1 MKQYYPDI
9 GLHVPTLLLPRSDID
24 LTKWAVIACDQH
36 TSEPGYWRTT
46 ADQVVD
52 SPSTLSLVYPEAFLT
67 AEDRKQRIVDINGA
81 MRTYLDE
88 GILEEQ
94 APGFMLVER
103 DVGRDHKRRG
113 LIVALD
119 LTHYDYS
126 DGAKKLIRTTEGTDP
141 ARLPPR
147 VEVRRDAAL
156 EVSHIMVLIDD
167 PNQTVIEP
175 LFEAG
180 FDETYSVDLM
190 QGGGNVRGWHITTG
204 IEDIAAK
211 IADLA
216 QGTPPM
222 IYAMGDGNHSFATAQ
237 SVWDEIKTE
246 VASDHPARYATVE
259 LVNLHDPSLVFE
271 PIHRFVEGVNPV
283 ELISQMKQAGFTL
296 DPGGQRFPWQT
307 HNASGEL
314 FLHNPKMHLEI
325 ASLHEFL
332 DQQGATVDYIHGA
345 DTIERLVKTRED
357 SIGFLLPDL
366 DKFELFESIRRD
378 GATPRK
384 TFSLGEAY
392 EKRYYL
398 ECRKIR

>member
-1 MKQYYPDI
+1 MKHYYPDI

-36 TSEPGYWRTT
+36 TSEADHWHQV
-46 ADQVVD
+46 ADQVGD

-67 AEDRKQRIVDINGA
+67 ADDRQQRIANINNA
-81 MRTYLDE
+81 MRTYLED
-88 GILEEQ
+88 GVLEEQ
-94 APGFMLVER
+94 PPGFMLVER
-103 DVGRDHKRRG
+103 DVGRGHKRRG

-141 ARLPPR
+141 TRLPPR
-147 VEVRRDAAL
+147 VEVRRDAAV

-175 LFEAG
+175 LFNKG
-180 FDETYSVDLM
+180 FEETYSVGLM
-190 QGGGNVRGWHITTG
+190 QGGGSVRGWHVTSG
-204 IEDIAAK
+204 IDEIAGN

-237 SVWDEIKTE
+237 SVWDELKE
-246 VASDHPARYATVE
+246 GVPDDHPARYDTVE

-271 PIHRFVEGVNPV
+271 PIHRFVEGVDPAD
-283 ELISQMKQAGFTL
+283 LINKMKQAGFSEE
-296 DPGGQRFPWQT
+296 PGGQRFSWRT

-314 FLHNPKMHLEI
+314 FLHEPKTHLEI

-332 DQQGATVDYIHGA
+332 DQQDATVDYIHGA
-345 DTIERLVKTRED
+345 DTIERLVKTQED

-366 DKFELFESIRRD
+366 NKFELFESIRRD

-398 ECRKIR
+398 ECRKLR